1 MAGIGSILN
10 KASIRFRKLIQK
22 DIRNKNLIKTGDLV
36 RSIDAE
42 FKESKGKI
50 TISIGAIFYYTYLDD
65 GTKYIKSF
73 DITKDV
79 LDSKGFKDL
88 LEEVLEDVTKVQIDE
103 ILLKLNGKNI
113 TIT

>member
-1 MAGIGSILN
+1 MAGVGSILN
-10 KASIRFRKLIQK
+10 KASNRFRKLIQQ
-22 DIRNKNLIKTGDLV
+22 DIRNKNLIKTGDLI

-42 FKESKGKI
+42 FKEKGNKI
-50 TISIGAIFYYTYLDD
+50 VIHIGAIFYYTYLDD

-88 LEEVLEDVTKVQIDE
+88 LEEVLVDVTQVKIDE
-103 ILLKLNGKNI
+103 AFSGLGSKNI